1 MCLAI
6 PARVVAVDS
15 ATDTATVAL
24 GGSGVLA
31 AAVPASDPSRR
42 GGAPKAGQGAV
53 TKGIS
58 LALVDGVVPGD
69 YVLVHVGYALSRIS
83 PEEAERTLA
92 LMAEVAQFAEPSADR
107 AAANGTAQGEGAP

>member
-6 PARVVAVDS
+6 PALVVAVDP

-24 GGSGVLA
+24 GGSGALA
-31 AAVPASDPSRR
+31 ATVPGSDSSRR
-42 GGAPKAGQGAV
+42 GGTPTPLQGAV
-53 TKGIS
+53 TKDIS
-58 LALVDGVVPGD
+58 LALVDDLSPGD

-92 LMAEVAQFAEPSADR
+92 LMAEVAQFAEPSADG
-107 AAANGTAQGEGAP
+107 AAANGTEQGEGAP

>member
-6 PARVVAVDS
+6 PARVVAIDP
-15 ATDTATVAL
+15 AADTATVAL
-24 GGSGVLA
+24 G
-31 AAVPASDPSRR
+31 
-42 GGAPKAGQGAV
+42 AV
-53 TKGIS
+53 TKDIS
-58 LALVDGVVPGD
+58 LALVDDLAPGD